1 MLLQL
6 IFWLSLGLLAW
17 TFAIYPA
24 LVILIAGRSFQ
35 RTRASSYR
43 PRVTV
48 VMVCYNEAARL
59 PKRIDNL
66 LNTDYPHELLDIV
79 LVSDGSSDDTEDV
92 VQQIGDPRLRLI
104 ARSERTGK
112 AGCLNV
118 GVEKAKGEIIV
129 FCDARQTF
137 NRQTIP
143 RLIDRFPRDGKR
155 MPIGAVSG
163 RLEIAE
169 GGGGMAEGVG
179 AYWKL
184 ERRLREAEGM
194 LDSTI
199 GCTGAVYAV
208 RRELYRPIPDD
219 TLLDDV
225 VIPMQIL
232 CDGSRVVLEPYA
244 HAFDPQELSSD
255 REENRKRRTLA
266 GNVQMLLRHPQWL
279 LPWRNRCLIQLISHK
294 YMRMAG
300 PFCLLA
306 AAVTNVLLLSHRFYL
321 LLGIVQLLCYVLAL
335 IGARGGPRPAR
346 LAASFLFL
354 NLQVVRGI
362 YYYFFGNWRSGWK

>member
-24 LVILIAGRSFQ
+24 LVILIAGRSFR

-118 GVEKAKGEIIV
+118 GVENDRV
-129 FCDARQTF
+129 AR
-137 NRQTIP
+137 R
-143 RLIDRFPRDGKR
+143 KK
-155 MPIGAVSG
+155 
-163 RLEIAE
+163 E
-169 GGGGMAEGVG
+169 GGFDLGDDG
-179 AYWKL
+179 AFY
-184 ERRLREAEGM
+184 
-194 LDSTI
+194 
-199 GCTGAVYAV
+199 
-208 RRELYRPIPDD
+208 
-219 TLLDDV
+219 
-225 VIPMQIL
+225 
-232 CDGSRVVLEPYA
+232 
-244 HAFDPQELSSD
+244 D
-255 REENRKRRTLA
+255 R
-266 GNVQMLLRHPQWL
+266 
-279 LPWRNRCLIQLISHK
+279 
-294 YMRMAG
+294 
-300 PFCLLA
+300 
-306 AAVTNVLLLSHRFYL
+306 
-321 LLGIVQLLCYVLAL
+321 YVLAKT
-335 IGARGGPRPAR
+335 AD
-346 LAASFLFL
+346 
-354 NLQVVRGI
+354 
-362 YYYFFGNWRSGWK
+362 